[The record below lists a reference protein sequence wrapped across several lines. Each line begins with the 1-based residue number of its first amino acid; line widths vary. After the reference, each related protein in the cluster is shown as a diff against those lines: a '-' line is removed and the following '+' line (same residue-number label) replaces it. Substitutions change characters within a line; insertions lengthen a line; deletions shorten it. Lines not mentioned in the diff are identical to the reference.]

1 MTILLESSKNYT
13 YSTIDNSK
21 VIDFPVYKLQA
32 EPLAIDGIVTVNGKV
47 IDDRNVN
54 HKTLGG
60 RRLLTPQK
68 LFKLKLVRFNIVELV
83 KDSKSSI
90 GWYIDKYGKII
101 KYRKT
106 RLEKLVCHRI
116 EEVVYRGTYSI
127 LLLDGVNFPVEVPRP
142 PTGSY
147 AQMLYYKGYPWKLYN
162 ILKEDCTSTVKKV

>member
-13 YSTIDNSK
+13 YATIDNSN
-21 VIDFPVYKLQA
+21 VIDFPVYKIQS
-32 EPLAIDGIVTVNGKV
+32 EPLVIDGIVSVGGKV

-54 HKTLGG
+54 QETLGG

-68 LFKLKLVRFNIVELV
+68 LFRLKLVRFNIVELV
-83 KDSKSSI
+83 KDNKSSI
-90 GWYIDKYGKII
+90 AWYVDKYGKII

-116 EEVVYRGTYSI
+116 DEVIYRNSYSL
-127 LLLDGVNFPVEVPRP
+127 LLLDGVSFPVEVTRP

-162 ILKEDCTSTVKKV
+162 ILREDCTSTIKKV

>member
-68 LFKLKLVRFNIVELV
+68 LV

-127 LLLDGVNFPVEVPRP
+127 LLLDGVNFPVEVARP

>member
-21 VIDFPVYKLQA
+21 VINFPVYKLQS
-32 EPLAIDGIVTVNGKV
+32 EPLAVDGIVTVSGKV

-54 HKTLGG
+54 HETLGG

-106 RLEKLVCHRI
+106 RLEKLVCH
-116 EEVVYRGTYSI
+116 
-127 LLLDGVNFPVEVPRP
+127 
-142 PTGSY
+142 
-147 AQMLYYKGYPWKLYN
+147 
-162 ILKEDCTSTVKKV
+162 